1 VRNVVILRLDRRI
14 QMRNIK
20 LTIEYD
26 GTNYCGWQRQ
36 ARLKSIQAVIEQSL
50 NKLLQQKVKVFGSGR
65 TDAGVHAKGQVAN
78 FQAETGLGL
87 ENIRNGLNALLPEEI
102 AVREIKEVSPGFN
115 SRYAAKSKVYRYT
128 ILRQETRSPFFRN
141 HSLFIPYGLNIE
153 VMKKAASYLEGR
165 HNFRSFQT
173 QNKENPH
180 PERTIKRLKINAKEN
195 FIYIDIEAD
204 GFLHNMVRRIVG
216 VLLEVGRGKLKPV
229 QVRKILEAND
239 PRLGGPTVPARG
251 LCLMRVKYPAQK
263 FSLL

>member
-1 VRNVVILRLDRRI
+1 
-14 QMRNIK
+14 MRNIK

-50 NKLLQQKVKVFGSGR
+50 NKLLQQKIKLIGSGR
-65 TDAGVHAKGQVAN
+65 TDAGVHAKGQAAN

-87 ENIRNGLNALLPEEI
+87 ENIRNGLNALLPEDI
-102 AVREIKEVSPGFN
+102 AVREIEEVSPGFN
-115 SRYAAKSKVYRYT
+115 SRYDAKSKVYRYT

-141 HSLFIPYGLNIE
+141 HFLFIPYGLNIE
-153 VMKKAASYLEGR
+153 MMKKAAGYLEGR

-173 QNKENPH
+173 QNKENPQA
-180 PERTIKRLKINAKEN
+180 ERTIKKLKISAREN

-204 GFLHNMVRRIVG
+204 GFLHNMVRRIIG
-216 VLLEVGRGKLKPV
+216 VLLAVGRGKLKPV
-229 QVRKILEAND
+229 QVKKILAAKD

-251 LCLMRVKYPAQK
+251 LCLMRVKYQAQK

>member
-1 VRNVVILRLDRRI
+1 
-14 QMRNIK
+14 MRNIK

-102 AVREIKEVSPGFN
+102 AVREIEEVSPGFN

-141 HSLFIPYGLNIE
+141 HSLFIPYKLDME
-153 VMKKAASYLEGR
+153 AMKKAAVYLLGK
-165 HNFRSFQT
+165 HDFRSFQT
-173 QNKENPH
+173 QGKEKRH
-180 PERTIKRLKINAKEN
+180 SERTIKRLKLSTKEN

-204 GFLHNMVRRIVG
+204 GFLHNMVRRMVG

-229 QVRKILEAND
+229 QVRKILEAKD